1 MRVSVRAMEAV
12 LVILRKAIKDKGMTQ
27 TDLGTQIYRSQTWVS
42 HHLDGSY
49 VLSLD
54 DYLRLCAGLGINP
67 VTTLAKALN
76 K

>member
-1 MRVSVRAMEAV
+1 MEAV
-12 LVILRKAIKDKGMTQ
+12 LAIFRQTIKAQKMTQ
-27 TDLGTQIYRSQTWVS
+27 ADLGAEIFRSQTWVS

-54 DYLRLCAGLGINP
+54 DYLRICVGLNISP
-67 VTTLAKALN
+67 VATLHRALN

>member
-1 MRVSVRAMEAV
+1 MEAV
-12 LVILRKAIKDKGMTQ
+12 LVILRQAVKERGMTQ
-27 TDLGTQIYRSQTWVS
+27 TDLGASIYRSQTWVS

-54 DYLRLCAGLGINP
+54 DYLRLCAGIGLSPIR
-67 VTTLAKALN
+67 TLADALN

>member
-1 MRVSVRAMEAV
+1 MDALLA
-12 LVILRKAIKDKGMTQ
+12 ILRKEVKAQAITQ
-27 TDLGTQIYRSQTWVS
+27 ADLGATFYRSQTWVS

-54 DYLRLCAGLGINP
+54 DYLRLCQGLQLSP
-67 VTTLAKALN
+67 VATLHRALY